1 MEKCYRD
8 IQHRGQIAGLNVL
21 EVFILLGVPLLL
33 APIFTLLNINLGII
47 FLIDF
52 FLYLLFRLAAKVSPF
67 DFGLVSFVFS
77 RFIWPRRLSGF
88 GLDEQKYIK
97 MPVKSPPPKNVNN
110 SMKI

>member
-8 IQHRGQIAGLNVL
+8 IQHRGQIAGLNIL
-21 EVFILLGVPLLL
+21 EVFILLGVPLIL

-47 FLIDF
+47 FLFEF

-67 DFGLVSFVFS
+67 DFGLVSFIFS

-88 GLDEQKYIK
+88 GLDEQKYFK
-97 MPVKSPPPKNVNN
+97 TPVKTPAVKNQDVNYR
-110 SMKI
+110 I